1 MAKASST
8 PGTVSM
14 MSLRGGGDAG
24 EEAGDADRDEEAST
38 GALVC
43 VAAGDA
49 IRVEE
54 ASTRA
59 SMSVVAPT
67 AKTVDL
73 ERAREGERETRAR
86 RSSRART
93 RDASR

>member
-1 MAKASST
+1 MVSEHSGCRRNVSATFVNGASAMAKASST
-8 PGTVSM
+8 PGSVSM

-24 EEAGDADRDEEAST
+24 VDAGDAVRVEEAST

-43 VAAGDA
+43 VVAGDA

-59 SMSVVAPT
+59 SMSVV
-67 AKTVDL
+67 D
-73 ERAREGERETRAR
+73 ECRRAYGED
-86 RSSRART
+86 S
-93 RDASR
+93 

>member
-1 MAKASST
+1 
-8 PGTVSM
+8 
-14 MSLRGGGDAG
+14 
-24 EEAGDADRDEEAST
+24 
-38 GALVC
+38 VC
-43 VAAGDA
+43 VVAGDA

-93 RDASR
+93 RDANR